1 MAGSACAERRG
12 LHGNSYAVQAEQRA
26 QFGLGFMQVRMQHPC
41 ATWRQCCVSFRAAWR
56 KPNSWCTLLS
66 GVQNNA
72 AVLRALRKSRL
83 ISHRDNVNPFG
94 ASFLNYV
101 TALKLTEVTIDA
113 TTFVEM
119 EGSFETDLLV
129 SNLRLVLVAQSA
141 CASEAACESPVLYVR
156 LSR

>member
-1 MAGSACAERRG
+1 MVCKLNLWSC
-12 LHGNSYAVQAEQRA
+12 
-26 QFGLGFMQVRMQHPC
+26 
-41 ATWRQCCVSFRAAWR
+41 
-56 KPNSWCTLLS
+56 
-66 GVQNNA
+66 
-72 AVLRALRKSRL
+72 ALRKSRL

-129 SNLRLVLVAQSA
+129 RGLRRVFFAPGCELLGCSVVLVD
-141 CASEAACESPVLYVR
+141 VR
-156 LSR
+156 